1 MLMPLTQPKR
11 DNPLMNRYFREIN
24 LPGKRLAKRCGVS
37 HSQVYMARTRNV
49 GPDNAEKISRG
60 VANILG
66 LSEKDRL
73 LLKSEIIGEPDN
85 LPSPI

>member
-1 MLMPLTQPKR
+1 MK
-11 DNPLMNRYFREIN
+11 RYFREIG
-24 LPGKRLAKRCGVS
+24 LSGPRLAKRCGVS
-37 HSQVYMARTRNV
+37 HSQSYMARTRNV

-73 LLKSEIIGEPDN
+73 LLKAEIMGHPDN
-85 LPSPI
+85 LVCAYLGAGPDQGR